1 MGLISGSLVV
11 VEFMHPVNT
20 ELNDTK
26 IKKHREEVFTE
37 ILIDLW
43 FRKWGGY
50 FVWIDVFAKT
60 QSTLRSQFVYL
71 KHPTVKL

>member
-43 FRKWGGY
+43 FKKWGFILYGL
-50 FVWIDVFAKT
+50 T
-60 QSTLRSQFVYL
+60 YL
-71 KHPTVKL
+71 PRPNRLCVACLYI